1 MFIKFVDID
10 CFFVIL
16 TLVCSLRACHMWFTR
31 NHMFIREIWGKFT
44 SFIFW
49 NFEIFLVS
57 LGRFQNS
64 KQVDSVKLSRISR
77 INMWL
82 LVLIKVDIWMFLEWE
97 NNSGKLQI
105 IGGKF
110 QSTEK
115 FQNNSINDVKQIS
128 LSHVNV
134 NQTVF

>member
-1 MFIKFVDID
+1 MID
-10 CFFVIL
+10 FFVIL
-16 TLVCSLRACHMWFTR
+16 TLVCSLRACHMWLTR

-49 NFEIFLVS
+49 NFEIFFVS

-64 KQVDSVKLSRISR
+64 KQVDSVKLSQISR

-105 IGGKF
+105 ISGKF
-110 QSTEK
+110 QNTAK

-128 LSHVNV
+128 LSHVIV